1 MGDRRKKEKLKEN
14 LKEEKWIVRMY
25 YRGNLPIEVIS
36 EITDY
41 PKEKIEKII
50 SKSDSTYSERIIKL
64 YRKLPEEVKEL
75 VNSLRNSYIKKTEN
89 NKEIYI
95 RLPISQIYK
104 IIEPHLEKHNIKIS
118 LRDFYELY
126 TFMTIR
132 EV

>member
-1 MGDRRKKEKLKEN
+1 MGDRRKKEKLKEV

-25 YRGNLPIEVIS
+25 YRGNIPIEVIS

-50 SKSDSTYSERIIKL
+50 SKSGKAYSERIIKL
-64 YRKLPEEVKEL
+64 YRKLPEEIKEL
-75 VNSLRNSYIKKTEN
+75 IDLLRNCHIKKIEG
-89 NKEIYI
+89 NKEVYI
-95 RLPISQIYK
+95 RLPISQIYQ
-104 IIEPHLEKHNIKIS
+104 IVEPHLEKHNIKIS